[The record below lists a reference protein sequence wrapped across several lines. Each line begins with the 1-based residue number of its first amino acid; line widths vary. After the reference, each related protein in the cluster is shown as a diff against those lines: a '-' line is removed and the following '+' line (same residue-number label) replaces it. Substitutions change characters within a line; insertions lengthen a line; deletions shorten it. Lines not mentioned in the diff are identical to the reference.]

1 MEMTVLE
8 AGDVTRVALAGRLD
22 IEGVGAVEV
31 KFLAATAAHR
41 RPSVVDLSAVTF
53 IGSLG
58 IGMLVGSA
66 KSLARHGARMVLLDP
81 QPLVERTLVASSVP
95 AVIPIAHG
103 IEEAH
108 ELLAAALE

>member
-1 MEMTVLE
+1 MEMAVLE
-8 AGDVTRVALAGRLD
+8 AGDVTLVALSGRLD

-41 RPSVVDLSAVTF
+41 RPTIVGLSDVTF
-53 IGSLG
+53 LGSLG

-81 QPLVERTLVASSVP
+81 QPLVERTLEASSVST
-95 AVIPIAHG
+95 VIPIAHG
-103 IEEAH
+103 IEEARA
-108 ELLAAALE
+108 LLATS